1 MFKDWRILVIW
12 AGVIVFA
19 AWILWW
25 ASAGY
30 PPDGPV
36 CFDRASNDCPRFNV
50 IVYTAWQT
58 AEFARHWAALIAA
71 VFIGVLAIF
80 AARLWRTTQQ
90 LSSVTHDTRI
100 QAERK
105 SKKELRAYLSVE
117 PLGVTE
123 YFGQN
128 CLVGHFQIRNTGKI
142 PASSVSVYSTIQ
154 LDSDWGR
161 KNFPIGSLQISSTVV
176 QPGSAMEFASGDGW
190 PIPADQLD
198 GNEPLKLKGYLYVWG
213 EVLYTDEFNTV
224 GWTAFCHR
232 YPCEMFGVSEHKDIT
247 NSSAYNRSIARTF
260 ARYHEQGGNDAG

>member
-117 PLGVTE
+117 PLGGHRIFRAE
-123 YFGQN
+123 LFSRSFPDPKHGKNSGKQRFG
-128 CLVGHFQIRNTGKI
+128 L
-142 PASSVSVYSTIQ
+142 
-154 LDSDWGR
+154 LDDPVR
-161 KNFPIGSLQISSTVV
+161 Q
-176 QPGSAMEFASGDGW
+176 
-190 PIPADQLD
+190 
-198 GNEPLKLKGYLYVWG
+198 
-213 EVLYTDEFNTV
+213 
-224 GWTAFCHR
+224 
-232 YPCEMFGVSEHKDIT
+232 
-247 NSSAYNRSIARTF
+247 
-260 ARYHEQGGNDAG
+260 